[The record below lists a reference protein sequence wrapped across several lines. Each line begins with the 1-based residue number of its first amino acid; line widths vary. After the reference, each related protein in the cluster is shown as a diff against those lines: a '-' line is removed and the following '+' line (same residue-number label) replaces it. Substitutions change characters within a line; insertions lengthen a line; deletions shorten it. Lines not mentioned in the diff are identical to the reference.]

1 MLVAAALTM
10 GMGAQAQS
18 WVPSEVGAGTYY
30 LYNVGAGKFLT
41 SGNWWGTHAA
51 VDDDGMAIEF
61 IAAEG
66 GYKLSTAV
74 AFSGKYVNTAWMDQ
88 STQAVWS
95 FTKVGD
101 TNNYTMKSGDDYM
114 VWTSDAVAD
123 LSKETPTTNA
133 GYWQLVTKDQLI
145 ANLDNATEQNPID
158 ASFYM
163 TNPKIRRNWPVTFS
177 GEGFSDK
184 GSFNAD
190 MAGLYD
196 GGCGSVGQYHKTFD
210 NYQELKG
217 VKNGKY
223 RVSVKGFYRQAEGY
237 NPAYLYANNVE
248 QVLKVKGDIG
258 GDNATQATKAL
269 VGDTYLVDA
278 VTVTVS
284 DGTLRVGVKGNNV
297 DWATWREFT
306 IQYLGVDYQAI
317 LDAAKANLAAE
328 IKTAEGLKTDSRTEG
343 TAELNAAIS
352 AAETALK
359 NATTPDDVDDV
370 NAALE
375 TLKAAEQAFLEAN
388 SPLQPGVYYVYNAL
402 ADKFLS
408 RGNAYGTAAV
418 VDDYGLAVKVAYT
431 ISGDDY
437 LYTLTG
443 VDNNACY
450 GFDAWMYADAGGV
463 DVRSYT
469 IKKVETGYTLT
480 NTKNSQ
486 LVYVYM
492 KDDADK
498 YRVAGNA
505 IKDDNYTDDAQTV
518 WQFLTAEERE
528 VIVDKHIDDM
538 NVAAAE
544 AAGIDMEVE
553 LEEKESYELTFKTG
567 NKWQYTPVRNDKN
580 TNLVTNDNGT
590 EVFQGTGTFTQT
602 LENLK
607 SGLYLVGIPAFYRD
621 GSNENVSALFDQGY
635 NLSTAYLEANGTKVQ
650 VKSWGEDRASNT
662 NPNIMAEAHALFEQ
676 GKYLSTGLA
685 YVGEDGK
692 MTLTVAV
699 PSFIWGG
706 WFIADNVT
714 VSYLKEPL
722 ATDLAE
728 GLALLNEEIEHAID
742 VLADAKEATREAEDK
757 LLDAIDEADALY
769 KKGLDGGATLD
780 EVIAMIEKLQAAE
793 KEFLDTTGA
802 TTAISTISNGTEARQ
817 AYTLGGQQVRGQ
829 LSKGVYVVNGKKVVV
844 K

>member
-10 GMGAQAQS
+10 GMGAQAQG
-18 WVPSEVGAGTYY
+18 WTASEVGAGTYY

-88 STQAVWS
+88 DTQAVWS

-163 TNPKIRRNWPVTFS
+163 TNPKIRRNWPITFS
-177 GEGFSDK
+177 GESFSDR
-184 GSFNAD
+184 GSFNANS
-190 MAGLYD
+190 AGIYD

-328 IKTAEGLKTDSRTEG
+328 IKTAEGLKTESRTEG
-343 TAELNAAIS
+343 INELDAAIS
-352 AAETALK
+352 AAKTALQ

-370 NAALE
+370 NAAIDA
-375 TLKAAEQAFLEAN
+375 LKAAEQAFLEAN
-388 SPLQPGVYYVYNAL
+388 APLQPGVYYLYNEL

-408 RGNAYGTAAV
+408 RGNAWGTSAV

-443 VDNNACY
+443 MDNNVTY
-450 GFDAWMYADAGGV
+450 GDDAWMYGDAGG
-463 DVRSYT
+463 DRARSYT

-480 NTKNSQ
+480 NTNNSQ
-486 LVYVYM
+486 LVYVYL
-492 KDDADK
+492 KDDANK

-505 IKDDNYTDDAQTV
+505 IKGDNYTDDAQTV
-518 WQFLTAEERE
+518 WQFLTAEEWE

-538 NVAAAE
+538 NIAAAE
-544 AAGIDMEVE
+544 AAGIDLETEM
-553 LEEKESYELTFKTG
+553 EEKESYELTFKTG
-567 NKWQYTPVRNDKN
+567 SKWQFTAVRDKSAA
-580 TNLVTNDNGT
+580 VTNDNGT

-607 SGLYLVGIPAFYRD
+607 SGLYLVGIQAFYRD

-635 NLSTAYLEANGTKVQ
+635 NLSTAYVEANGTKVQ

-662 NPNIMAEAHALFEQ
+662 NPDIMAEAHALFEQ

-692 MTLTVAV
+692 MTLTVVV
-699 PSFIWGG
+699 PSYIGSG

-728 GLALLNEEIEHAID
+728 GLALLNEEIEKAID

-769 KKGLDGGATLD
+769 KKGLDGGATLE

-793 KEFLDTTGA
+793 KEFLDNTGA
-802 TTAISTISNGTEARQ
+802 TTAISTISTSTEARQ